1 MVRHIHGFLLATVGG
16 VLLAACATVTLAPG
30 ADKVKV
36 TQLAADV
43 AGCTAV
49 GNIQVPKLP
58 NGDDNLDF
66 SGSEFR
72 NLIVGLGGNAGFV
85 TQSVLGAPIEGV
97 AYRCP

>member
-1 MVRHIHGFLLATVGG
+1 MIWHVHGFLLAIAGS

-49 GNIQVPKLP
+49 GNIQVPKLS

-72 NLIVGLGGNAGFV
+72 NLIVGLGGNTGLV
-85 TQSVLGAPIEGV
+85 THSVLSAPEEGV